1 MISVRKTTLSIKV
14 MPLRTTKPRKR
25 EYIEGKDD
33 VSKVMPLRASE
44 PRKRQ
49 CIGGNDDIDEED
61 DTEH

>member
-1 MISVRKTTLSIKV
+1 